1 VERIKKKGVAL
12 IAVIVTIVLFTSL
25 ILAVVLAAT
34 MSIRRANYYKDKLIA
49 LEIAETGLQKVLN
62 NMNYVAYDYGYYPFG
77 WSDQSNIQ
85 KETEINLGIGK
96 LTIKIDPDNVGAD
109 TKILAIGSYRGRIA
123 KISCEIRSDSEIK
136 LGDKLNDSATS
147 ETQAIPE
154 AFNKHVIYASSV
166 SETSTT
172 VKGNITYANTS
183 SIPPGQEVTFTQ
195 TNNFSIPILS
205 SSYKPKDADF
215 QPPSA
220 ISISPTRRFKD
231 ADGSPPYAGV
241 SSYETSY
248 ETSLL
253 SGVSYTVDT
262 TNKKEIYTIS
272 NPSTP
277 ISEDWQFEQNDTLKG
292 SEYTL
297 EVRITQTT
305 NLSAGNKIKSG
316 ASGDTADIVLDFSG
330 TNNPNIQGKLIAKRN
345 MTINGGTGSKNPVG
359 TSGTTTLFA
368 RNISIDYTGGSG
380 PVINGDIRSGGDI
393 VLRSGTNKIQ
403 INGNVYADNTVSFD
417 TNSNTIDGIKINGDV
432 IAGMIFFTNTNSGY
446 NFAHSLNAMATIQ
459 SNAGANFKLD
469 IDSSS
474 SNKKAGI
481 VLYSPSNGTLYLVTQ
496 NTDTI
501 NIKIGDN
508 QVAGI
513 LIYFDNV
520 TQGGTGKNTYLN
532 LRGTI
537 NFNSPPNRVFLIN
550 HSEIGD
556 INIIPSNPVASPL
569 TGSIYSAFYKDTNQT
584 INFNGNVKGSIITNG
599 TVNLNGGSLIYDPAP
614 YKDSTASVYRGFV
627 GGRRKY
633 LPVPGSWRIE
643 W

>member
-1 VERIKKKGVAL
+1 MKRKGLAL
-12 IAVIVTIVLFTSL
+12 IAVIVMIVLFTSL
-25 ILAVVLAAT
+25 ILAVVLSAT

-49 LEIAETGLQKVLN
+49 LEIAETGLQKVLY

-136 LGDKLNDSATS
+136 LGDKLNDNATS

-154 AFNKHVIYASSV
+154 AFNKHVIYASQV
-166 SETSTT
+166 SGIGTT

-183 SIPPGQEVTFTQ
+183 SIPPGQVTFTQ

-220 ISISPTRRFKD
+220 ISISPTKRFKD

-241 SSYETSY
+241 SPY
-248 ETSLL
+248 ETSLP

-262 TNKKEIYTIS
+262 TNLKEIYTIS

-292 SEYTL
+292 SGYTL

-330 TNNPNIQGKLIAKRN
+330 TNNPNIQGKLIAERN
-345 MTINGGTGSKNPVG
+345 ININGGTGSKNTVG
-359 TSGTTTLFA
+359 TSGTTLYSI
-368 RNISIDYTGGSG
+368 NGSIIIDYTGGSG

-403 INGNVYADNTVSFD
+403 INGNVYAGNTVSFD
-417 TNSNTIDGIKINGDV
+417 TNSNTTDGIKINGDV
-432 IAGMIFFTNTNSGY
+432 IGINGGISFTGNNNGSNSVY
-446 NFAHSLNAMATIQ
+446 SLNSKKSISINGGT
-459 SNAGANFKLD
+459 NFSLS

-474 SNKKAGI
+474 SSKKAGI
-481 VLYSPSNGTLYLVTQ
+481 VLYNDSDITLTLNIQKPIT
-496 NTDTI
+496 
-501 NIKIGDN
+501 IKIGDN
-508 QVAGI
+508 QISGI
-513 LIYFDNV
+513 VLYFDNV
-520 TQGGTGKNTYLN
+520 TNGGNNKISNISINSNINFDYGFSNNEVAKFAIINQSEKTNGF
-532 LRGTI
+532 TI
-537 NFNSPPNRVFLIN
+537 N
-550 HSEIGD
+550 G
-556 INIIPSNPVASPL
+556 NIKGL
-569 TGSIYSAFYKDTNQT
+569 IYSAFYKDTAQQIQLNGGT
-584 INFNGNVKGSIITNG
+584 IDGSIITNG
-599 TVNLNGGSLIYDPAP
+599 EVVLNGGSLNYASEIYKGKIK
-614 YKDSTASVYRGFV
+614 YTGFV

-633 LPVPGSWRIE
+633 LPVPGSWKIE